1 MPDMQ
6 QIHLVVAHFAHEDA
20 ARKALDAL
28 NEAHKKEH
36 LPMDGAAL
44 VYRDDEGKV
53 HLKDVGDAHAKEGA
67 VTGALIGGALGLLFG
82 PLGVIGG
89 GAIGAYYGSLAAEA
103 VDGGVPDEALLE
115 IASLLPNESSAVVV
129 LTSEESARAVEEL
142 LASQGGEVVTDGG
155 HAAQIPVSEVP
166 DASEGEALED
176 ESAAP

>member
-6 QIHLVVAHFAHEDA
+6 QIHLVVAHFVDEDA

-28 NEAHKKEH
+28 SEAHKKEH

-44 VYRDDEGKV
+44 VYRDAEGKV
-53 HLKDVGDAHAKEGA
+53 HLKEVGDAHAKEGA
-67 VTGALIGGALGLLFG
+67 VKGALIGGALGLLFG

-89 GAIGAYYGSLAAEA
+89 GAIGAYYGSLAAEV

-129 LTSEESARAVEEL
+129 LTSEASARAVEAL
-142 LASQGGEVVTDGG
+142 LAAQGGQVVTDGG
-155 HAAQIPVSEVP
+155 QAAQIPVPEASDEEEGT
-166 DASEGEALED
+166 DASD
-176 ESAAP
+176 E